1 MNRAAGTRLADCGRV
16 ARAAHHAT
24 RMPTRWFR
32 PILLLVLSLAPL
44 RISALSVNATTT
56 STPTASPSVRSV
68 RGRKPNVIIFFADD
82 LGVGDLG
89 IFGHP
94 TSSTPSINTF
104 VMEGAKLTQYYSAA
118 AICSP
123 SRAALMT
130 GRLFGRAGIW
140 PGVLSP
146 LSIGGLPLT
155 EITVAKAL
163 KTAGYTTGVRRRR
176 RTAAVVGE
184 AVCDAVLW
192 CLCVVLVVLV
202 ADGGSPAGALVGEA
216 GVGPGAVRCG
226 AVRCGAVRCRG
237 FASLSVLCDAGQQC

>member
-1 MNRAAGTRLADCGRV
+1 MPPRV
-16 ARAAHHAT
+16 
-24 RMPTRWFR
+24 PTRWFL
-32 PILLLVLSLAPL
+32 PILLLALSLSPLIQASVPTTTAAATTAPL
-44 RISALSVNATTT
+44 
-56 STPTASPSVRSV
+56 PSVRGS
-68 RGRKPNVIIFFADD
+68 KPNVIIFFADD

-123 SRAALMT
+123 SRASLMT

-163 KTAGYTTGVRRRR
+163 KTAGYTTGVRRL
-176 RTAAVVGE
+176 AA
-184 AVCDAVLW
+184 
-192 CLCVVLVVLV
+192 
-202 ADGGSPAGALVGEA
+202 AG
-216 GVGPGAVRCG
+216 
-226 AVRCGAVRCRG
+226 
-237 FASLSVLCDAGQQC
+237 